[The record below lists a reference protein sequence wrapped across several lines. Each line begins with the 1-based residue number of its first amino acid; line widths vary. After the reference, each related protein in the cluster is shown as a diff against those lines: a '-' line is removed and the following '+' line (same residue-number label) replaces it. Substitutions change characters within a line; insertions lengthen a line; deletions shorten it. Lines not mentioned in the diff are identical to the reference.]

1 MTAVTE
7 PASSDTRVIGVLGA
21 GHFFSHF
28 YLLCLPPLFPLLR
41 DEFGVS
47 YAALGFMMT
56 SYNLIGGIIQAPM
69 GFLIDRYGAR
79 YILLAGVVLM
89 SGSVLL
95 MGFTSS
101 YEAILILAVLAGLGN
116 SVIHPADY
124 AVMSGAISEG
134 KLGRAFS
141 LHTFSGEFG
150 GGFAPVVMGTLAAMW
165 DWRSALIAAGV
176 AGLVIAAIMASQSRL
191 LVDDTGNT
199 RDAPASEK
207 QATGMKLLMS
217 PAMLLFFA
225 FFVAISLAGGGMQA
239 FAITSLI
246 ETQDITLAGATM
258 ALTVFL
264 FASSFGV
271 LLGGPL
277 ADRVKRQEMTMMIA
291 VVIAAGFIILPAFMD
306 LSVIMLFGILAIAGL
321 AQGVTRPARDMMV
334 RAATPPGQS
343 GKVFG
348 FVSVGLSIGSSIS
361 PLLFGWVMDQGAP
374 RMIFVLTACFM
385 LLMLAASLAGHFTAQ
400 AAARKKQ

>member
-277 ADRVKRQEMTMMIA
+277 ADRVKRQEITMMIA

-361 PLLFGWVMDQGAP
+361 PLLFG
-374 RMIFVLTACFM
+374 
-385 LLMLAASLAGHFTAQ
+385 
-400 AAARKKQ
+400 